1 MSRVRFPDGSPDLIK
16 VEHLILSARLFF
28 FITEFVKAD
37 ALFAV
42 LVVEQHDDF
51 IIINM
56 NAIYENI
63 DQPYRKN
70 KRPAV
75 WTGNDG
81 ANKEI

>member
-1 MSRVRFPDGSPDLIK
+1 MGHQTYLKSNTYF
-16 VEHLILSARLFF
+16 ECSAFF

-56 NAIYENI
+56 NAVYENI

>member
-1 MSRVRFPDGSPDLIK
+1 MSV
-16 VEHLILSARLFF
+16 RLFF
-28 FITEFVKAD
+28 FIITEFVKAD

-51 IIINM
+51 IIINV
-56 NAIYENI
+56 NAVYENI

-81 ANKEI
+81 ENKEI